1 MGERRKELIA
11 VLLGVSFCVSVFGYS
26 AYLVYFSN
34 REYTVE
40 FKVFEAHHQDGRSGT
55 QILTWGVGK
64 FFFLGN
70 WTDQFYEGHTYRVTY
85 VRQSGVL
92 SKHSL
97 IVLEWEEII

>member
-1 MGERRKELIA
+1 MDNRDKIA
-11 VLLGVSFCVSVFGYS
+11 VTFGVLLAGVVFGS
-26 AYLVYFSN
+26 ALYQVYFTS

-40 FKVFEAHHQDGRSGT
+40 FKVFEAYHQDQKSGT

-85 VRQSGVL
+85 VRQPGIRKYVL
-92 SKHSL
+92 V
-97 IVLEWEEII
+97 VLDWEEIV